1 MNADIIFDV
10 DAMTYGKVKGTE
22 MNTITAYRAIEAQE
36 IAANLESYLEYGAET
51 RAEYLEMLAEDYGID
66 LDIVHAMA
74 DVLGPMEDFDGLV
87 ISLEDIA

>member
-1 MNADIIFDV
+1 
-10 DAMTYGKVKGTE
+10 VKGTE

-36 IAANLESYLEYGAET
+36 VAANLELYLEYGAET
-51 RAEYLEMLAEDYGID
+51 RAEYLAMLSEDYDVD

-87 ISLEDIA
+87 TSLEDMA

>member
-1 MNADIIFDV
+1 
-10 DAMTYGKVKGTE
+10 
-22 MNTITAYRAIEAQE
+22 MNTLTSFRAIEAQE

-51 RAEYLEMLAEDYGID
+51 RAEYLEMLAEDYDVD

-87 ISLEDIA
+87 TSLEDIA

>member
-1 MNADIIFDV
+1 
-10 DAMTYGKVKGTE
+10 MTYGKVKGTE

-36 IAANLESYLEYGAET
+36 VAANLELYLEYGAET
-51 RAEYLEMLAEDYGID
+51 RAEYLAMLSEDYDVD

-87 ISLEDIA
+87 TSLEDMA

>member
-1 MNADIIFDV
+1 
-10 DAMTYGKVKGTE
+10 

-36 IAANLESYLEYGAET
+36 VSANLESYLEYGAET
-51 RAEYLEMLAEDYGID
+51 RAEYLEMLSEDFGID

-87 ISLEDIA
+87 TSLEDMA

>member
-1 MNADIIFDV
+1 
-10 DAMTYGKVKGTE
+10 

-36 IAANLESYLEYGAET
+36 IAANLELYLEYGAES
-51 RAEYLEMLAEDYGID
+51 RAEYLEMLADDYDVD

-87 ISLEDIA
+87 TSLEDMA

>member
-1 MNADIIFDV
+1 
-10 DAMTYGKVKGTE
+10 

-36 IAANLESYLEYGAET
+36 VAANLESYLEYGAET
-51 RAEYLEMLAEDYGID
+51 RAEYLEMLSEDFGID

-87 ISLEDIA
+87 TSLEDIA